1 MKKKKE
7 KLTNKEIGKRLDYL
21 LIETRNVITN
31 LEYTYNLFLHYVEFS
46 KTGDEFKKY
55 VDKIKENSNGSK
67 NGKQS
72 LRDSSTKDRGS
83 DKGKLQTKKRKLQ
96 TGTGDSKI
104 ENHSAAKP

>member
-1 MKKKKE
+1 MKKKRE

-21 LIETRNVITN
+21 LLETRNILTN

-55 VDKIKENSNGSK
+55 VDKIRENSNGNK
-67 NGKQS
+67 DGKQS

-83 DKGKLQTKKRKLQ
+83 DKRKLQTKKGKLQ
-96 TGTGDSKI
+96 TAGKDTNIKQPST
-104 ENHSAAKP
+104 